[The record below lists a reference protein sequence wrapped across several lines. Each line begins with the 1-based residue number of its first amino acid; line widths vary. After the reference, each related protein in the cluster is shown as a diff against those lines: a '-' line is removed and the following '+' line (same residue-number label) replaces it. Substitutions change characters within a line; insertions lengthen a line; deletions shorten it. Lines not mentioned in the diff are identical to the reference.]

1 MDNSTILNY
10 IFTLDDETKAEAPKG
25 QVRKHGLFLWLAS
38 NVAVCRA
45 VVELK
50 GQCELSRLHVLFD
63 LTERHMKREDT
74 VHKQLGL
81 VQILEPVK

>member
-1 MDNSTILNY
+1 MVNSIILNY

-25 QVRKHGLFLWLAS
+25 QVRKHRLFLWLAS
-38 NVAVCRA
+38 NVTVCWA

-50 GQCELSRLHVLFD
+50 GQRELSGLNVLFD

-74 VHKQLGL
+74 VHKQLGSL
-81 VQILEPVK
+81 QILVPVK